1 MLENIKLGTLIH
13 YYLNL
18 AEMFIQLEWKD
29 NTELFSICLIK

>member
-18 AEMFIQLEWKD
+18 AEMFIKLEWKD
-29 NTELFSICLIK
+29 DSEMFSICLIK